1 MRKCLPKSTR
11 RRTITRPPALA
22 LGVLAFCLLNLIWA
36 PPVLAERLDLGL
48 QSFTEAAFDPA
59 VVMEAL
65 QAAEMEPLTVDPP
78 KADQI
83 PAQSPAADQ
92 IQAKSPTVD
101 QIPVDQ
107 PTVDKI
113 LAQSPA
119 ADQIQAPSPTAE
131 QIPVDQPTVDKMPTE
146 SPAADRM
153 VLADK
158 VEKQEKTAGA
168 DTARGGPEP
177 DAAEPAGGDAAN
189 GTEIALEAD
198 APDGEPADD
207 ADPEE
212 TDLDEADLVAE
223 AELPDEEMAAY
234 GDLPEPQSP
243 QLLWRFKTLFVRH
256 DEAAD
261 PQDAIAELEEQ
272 LSHIPLIRT
281 PRVERHIQY
290 FRTSKRDHFDQWLV
304 RLNHYKPLVE
314 KIFAQFQLPTDLI
327 FLSLVESGF
336 NPKAYSRARAA
347 GPWQFMKGTG
357 RHYGLRVDSYVD
369 ERRDPIKSTIAAARY
384 LRDLYDIFGT
394 WPLAMAAYN
403 AGERKIQ
410 RALRK
415 AKAETFWEIAQ
426 TRYIRRETRE
436 YVPRFMAAA
445 IIARNP
451 DRYGFDEGPS
461 DFHEFEEII
470 VTRPLHLRAI
480 AAATDVSYAE
490 LRRLNPELRRDV
502 TPPGDPAYH
511 LKVPVGSRGAVE
523 QALASVETWTPP
535 RIIAKAK
542 GGRGEERRGWY
553 RVRMGDSLSTIA
565 RRFRVT
571 VEELKLRNNL
581 SGSFIKAGDLLH
593 IGR

>member
-1 MRKCLPKSTR
+1 MRKCVPQLTCR
-11 RRTITRPPALA
+11 RLLGHPRAIVPGLLVCGLLIPLGASPA
-22 LGVLAFCLLNLIWA
+22 
-36 PPVLAERLDLGL
+36 LAERLDLGV
-48 QSFTEAAFDPA
+48 QPFAETAFDLETLEAFPA
-59 VVMEAL
+59 DLPGGDQADQTAL
-65 QAAEMEPLTVDPP
+65 GSTVAEPGTPEGTTVAQHSPPLPVDPATTEQAARTSTVAEPGSPEGSTVAQNGMEPAAGEVTGGTDVALTTDP
-78 KADQI
+78 Q
-83 PAQSPAADQ
+83 
-92 IQAKSPTVD
+92 
-101 QIPVDQ
+101 
-107 PTVDKI
+107 
-113 LAQSPA
+113 
-119 ADQIQAPSPTAE
+119 
-131 QIPVDQPTVDKMPTE
+131 
-146 SPAADRM
+146 
-153 VLADK
+153 
-158 VEKQEKTAGA
+158 
-168 DTARGGPEP
+168 
-177 DAAEPAGGDAAN
+177 
-189 GTEIALEAD
+189 
-198 APDGEPADD
+198 DGEPA
-207 ADPEE
+207 EE
-212 TDLDEADLVAE
+212 TDPQETDLAEELEPPDQEMVAF
-223 AELPDEEMAAY
+223 

-243 QLLWRFKTLFVRH
+243 QLLWRFKTLFVRN

-261 PQDAIAELEEQ
+261 PQEAVEELQEQ
-272 LSHIPLIRT
+272 LSHIPLIRS

-347 GPWQFMKGTG
+347 GPWQFMKATG
-357 RHYGLRVDSYVD
+357 RHYGLRVDHYVD
-369 ERRDPIKSTIAAARY
+369 ERRDPIKSTVAAARY
-384 LRDLYDIFGT
+384 LRDLYDLFGT

-451 DRYGFDEGPS
+451 DQYGFEAVPDEI
-461 DFHEFEEII
+461 HEFEEII
-470 VTRPLHLRAI
+470 VSRPLHLRAI

-502 TPPGDPAYH
+502 TPPDDSAYH
-511 LKVPVGSRGAVE
+511 LKVPVGSAAAVE
-523 QALASVETWTPP
+523 EALASVETWKAPRVIATPK
-535 RIIAKAK
+535 RD
-542 GGRGEERRGWY
+542 RGERRGWY

-565 RRFRVT
+565 KRFRVT

-581 SGSFIKAGDLLH
+581 SGSLIKAGDLLH

>member
-1 MRKCLPKSTR
+1 MRKFVPC
-11 RRTITRPPALA
+11 ITCWRPVGGSPAIASGL
-22 LGVLAFCLLNLIWA
+22 LIGCLLIPFGA
-36 PPVLAERLDLGL
+36 SPVLAERLDLGL
-48 QSFTEAAFDPA
+48 QPFAEAAFDL
-59 VVMEAL
+59 EL
-65 QAAEMEPLTVDPP
+65 LEPLAADP
-78 KADQI
+78 
-83 PAQSPAADQ
+83 PAADQ
-92 IQAKSPTVD
+92 TALTE
-101 QIPVDQ
+101 PVAE
-107 PTVDKI
+107 PGTPG
-113 LAQSPA
+113 S
-119 ADQIQAPSPTAE
+119 ADAVP
-131 QIPVDQPTVDKMPTE
+131 
-146 SPAADRM
+146 
-153 VLADK
+153 
-158 VEKQEKTAGA
+158 
-168 DTARGGPEP
+168 GGPEP
-177 DAAEPAGGDAAN
+177 VALVPGASEPVDN
-189 GTEIALEAD
+189 GTIDGTELASEAD
-198 APDGEPADD
+198 AADDGEPAD
-207 ADPEE
+207 
-212 TDLDEADLVAE
+212 EADLQEMELVAE
-223 AELPDEEMAAY
+223 AETPDQEMAAF
-234 GDLPEPQSP
+234 GDLPEPQAP
-243 QLLWRFKTLFVRH
+243 QLLWRFKTLFVLN

-261 PQDAIAELEEQ
+261 PQDALEDLEEH

-347 GPWQFMKGTG
+347 GPWQFMKMTG
-357 RHYGLRVDSYVD
+357 RHYGLRVDEYVD

-384 LRDLYDIFGT
+384 LRDLYDLFGT

-451 DRYGFDEGPS
+451 DLYGFDAGPA
-461 DFHEFEEII
+461 DIHEFEEII
-470 VTRPLHLRAI
+470 VSRPLHLRAI
-480 AAATDVSYAE
+480 AAATEVSYAE

-502 TPPGDPAYH
+502 TPPDDSAYH
-511 LKVPVGSRGAVE
+511 LKVPVGSGDAVE
-523 QALASVETWTPP
+523 VALASIETWTPP
-535 RIIAKAK
+535 RVIAKAK
-542 GGRGEERRGWY
+542 RDRGVRRGWY
-553 RVRMGDSLSTIA
+553 RVRWGDSLSTIA

-581 SGSFIKAGDLLH
+581 SGSMIKAGDLLH